1 MRTENS
7 SKITLTLEP
16 GELILIS
23 GKPSRDKTDN
33 LLKLAEKES
42 RKTLCG
48 FFSFEHDPLCLTQK
62 LVSQM
67 TGIDLHKIKNHN
79 LSAEEL
85 DAFSGATHKLSSNKL
100 ELIYAAGMTARDIEN
115 IAIERGYKVIFV
127 DFLQLINSGGSITPF
142 ELKLRK
148 LAQKH
153 EVCVVAIDNVTGVR

>member
-1 MRTENS
+1 MRIEKS

-16 GELILIS
+16 GDLVLIY
-23 GKPSRDKTDN
+23 GKPSTGKTDN

-48 FFSFEHDPLCLTQK
+48 FFSFEHNPLCLTQK

-67 TGIDLHKIKNHN
+67 TGIDLHKIKKNN

-85 DAFSGATHKLSSNKL
+85 DAFSGAAHKLSSNKL
-100 ELIYAAGMTARDIEN
+100 ELIYAAGMTAHDIEN
-115 IAIERGYKVIFV
+115 ITIERGYKVIFV
-127 DFLQLINSGGSITPF
+127 DFLQLINSDGNNAPPD
-142 ELKLRK
+142 LNLRE

-153 EVCVVAIDNVTGVR
+153 EVCVVAVDNVTGVR